1 MQEARLAQLEQ
12 SVTLA
17 AFGNRGPL
25 INVEAAANNA
35 RKLGLR
41 FEVHLHKWRQPVSSP
56 QQSHARALLP
66 ASAVTIF
73 PTSVSLRLPPAR
85 LSANFTLRGL
95 ASLEVVVVSPVL
107 MATEVLMKV
116 NGESIAQGLQ
126 PSWPDAPGKAP
137 LNFSFARLWEYSC
150 GTIGIDTSSPCM
162 TGEREAEG
170 ESNSQGRD
178 WTDNSMEDDLWAPS
192 SYQTMGQTGALRGSI
207 VLGTLPEKDAASK
220 TLSEQVTGWDP
231 AKRPSRFLLGWMQV
245 AYICVVKCFFTIVL
259 LVVNLNLEHIVQVLR
274 AGSSVRRRLAP
285 CPNASIRSCL
295 ITVHLRTFSQ
305 IWWLGFHKLESK
317 AKCSQVKEGT
327 LKLPWRTE
335 VFSGAIIG
343 GVLCLGHSEYS
354 AYVMCQAPL
363 KGREEVMQPAWCSV
377 EDPLADVSVTVEFPV
392 LEADFP
398 EFLTQMQPVTHL
410 KQLQN

>member
-12 SVTLA
+12 SVPLA

-25 INVEAAANNA
+25 INVEATANNV

-41 FEVHLHKWRQPVSSP
+41 FEIRLHKWKQPVSSP
-56 QQSHARALLP
+56 WQSYTRALLP
-66 ASAVTIF
+66 TSAVTIF

-137 LNFSFARLWEYSC
+137 LKFSFARLWEYSC

-170 ESNSQGRD
+170 ENTCEGRN
-178 WTDNSMEDDLWAPS
+178 WTDNSMEDDLWASS
-192 SYQTMGQTGALRGSI
+192 SYQKMGQTGALLGSI

-220 TLSEQVTGWDP
+220 TLSEQVTGWDFE
-231 AKRPSRFLLGWMQV
+231 KMLQECLLSWTQPVRIHLGE
-245 AYICVVKCFFTIVL
+245 APIV
-259 LVVNLNLEHIVQVLR
+259 
-274 AGSSVRRRLAP
+274 P
-285 CPNASIRSCL
+285 CAML
-295 ITVHLRTFSQ
+295 HTFS
-305 IWWLGFHKLESK
+305 
-317 AKCSQVKEGT
+317 VK
-327 LKLPWRTE
+327 
-335 VFSGAIIG
+335 
-343 GVLCLGHSEYS
+343 
-354 AYVMCQAPL
+354 QAPI
-363 KGREEVMQPAWCSV
+363 KRQEEGMQPAWCYV
-377 EDPLADVSVTVEFPV
+377 EDPVAHVSVTVEFSA
-392 LEADFP
+392 LEADFS

-410 KQLQN
+410 KQLQC